1 VTEEQE
7 ISLKVLK
14 ELEAKISSG
23 EVDTLFICGGH
34 TKTGY
39 MYTRNSM
46 NHAPNCFL
54 EFALVLHDFASKLEH
69 AWMDLHVEHDEDAR
83 RPKVLSAVISQEDDK
98 P

>member
-1 VTEEQE
+1 MTDEQAK
-7 ISLKVLK
+7 SLKLLK
-14 ELEAKISSG
+14 ELEAKVSSG

-54 EFALVLHDFASKLEH
+54 EFALILHDFASKLEH
-69 AWMDLHVEHDEDAR
+69 AWMELHIDHDEDANK
-83 RPKVLSAVISQEDDK
+83 PKVLAAVVSDDK
-98 P
+98 DE